1 MRRLK
6 TTKRRKDRQFKQVR
20 NETEGLEDNQSW
32 MVGTIT
38 DSETTNLPTGV
49 TK

>member
-6 TTKRRKDRQFKQVR
+6 TTKRRRETKLKPVR
-20 NETEGLEDNQSW
+20 GETEGLEDNQSW
-32 MVGTIT
+32 MVGTDAISV
-38 DSETTNLPTGV
+38 DNLPTGV